1 MSDNDVTT
9 ATTDSVPAGA
19 VVVGVDGTEKDQAV
33 IEWAAHRAARGG
45 SPLHILRARTVL
57 AGVAPGM
64 SPLDPGVLETL
75 EQVDDSASVESAVE
89 LARRAEPDLVV
100 SSDRPWGTGPQALL
114 AASETASLVV
124 VGSARKKALEQAVLG
139 TTSLA
144 VAMHASCPVAVIPE
158 GCDPLRDGPI
168 VVGVDGSKD
177 SALALE
183 RAFEQGVA
191 QQRPVVGLAAWHLE
205 VIDGVVVTTP
215 ENPRYAEVEERY
227 RAMVARIAER
237 PCAEHPDVDFSIRVV
252 RAAPDRALI
261 EASGEAGS
269 VVVGS
274 RGRGGF
280 VGRLLGS
287 VSHRVLQQAQC
298 PVIVVRAADDRA

>member
-1 MSDNDVTT
+1 MSDNDVHT
-9 ATTDSVPAGA
+9 ATTESVPTGA
-19 VVVGVDGTEKDQAV
+19 VVVGVDGTDKDRSV

-45 SPLHILRARTVL
+45 APLHILGARSVL

-75 EQVDDSASVESAVE
+75 EQVDDAGSVESAVE
-89 LARRAEPDLVV
+89 LARKVEPDLAVT
-100 SSDRPWGTGPQALL
+100 SDRPWGTAPQALL
-114 AASETASLVV
+114 AASETASLIV

-158 GCDPLRDGPI
+158 GCDPRRDGPI

-177 SALALE
+177 SAVALR
-183 RAFEQGVA
+183 RALGQGA
-191 QQRPVVGLAAWHLE
+191 EQQRPVVGLAAWHLE

-227 RAMVARIAER
+227 RSMVERLAEKPR
-237 PCAEHPDVDFSIRVV
+237 AEHPDVDFTIKVV

-298 PVIVVRAADDRA
+298 PVIVVRAQEDKG